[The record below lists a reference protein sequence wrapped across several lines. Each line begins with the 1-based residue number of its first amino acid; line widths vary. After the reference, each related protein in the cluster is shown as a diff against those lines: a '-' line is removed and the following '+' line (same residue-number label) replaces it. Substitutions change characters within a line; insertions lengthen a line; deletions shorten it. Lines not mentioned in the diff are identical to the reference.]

1 MQQNPNSRPA
11 SGYPYPNP
19 YPNPPQQSNANPFPP
34 NANPYQNHNS
44 SYAPHHHHN
53 PRAILIRRLFIAS
66 MVFLLILG
74 LILVLYFG
82 LVRPQLPYAYI
93 NSLSLSNFNVSNNHL
108 TGNWDLQLR
117 FQNPN
122 SKMSLYYNTVFCT
135 LYYNRASL
143 SETRLQ
149 PFDQG
154 KKDETPINAT
164 LSVSRTYVEPRLA
177 DSIGKERAAKG
188 SVEFDLRMTSS
199 VTFRYGVY
207 RRRRYVTVYCYD
219 VLVGVPANSSSGNM
233 VGSGKRCKSF

>member
-1 MQQNPNSRPA
+1 MQQNRNSRPD
-11 SGYPYPNP
+11 SGYPYPYP
-19 YPNPPQQSNANPFPP
+19 YPNPPQQSNGANPFPP
-34 NANPYQNHNS
+34 NPNP
-44 SYAPHHHHN
+44 SYARHHHN

-66 MVFLLILG
+66 MVSLLILG

-82 LVRPQLPYAYI
+82 LVSPILPYAYI

-135 LYYNRASL
+135 LYYNRVSL
-143 SETRLQ
+143 SEQ

-154 KKDETPINAT
+154 KKDETPINAR
-164 LSVSRTYVEPRLA
+164 LSVSGTYVEARLA

-219 VLVGVPANSSSGNM
+219 VLVGVSANSSSGKM
-233 VGSGKRCKSF
+233 VGSAKRCKSF

>member
-1 MQQNPNSRPA
+1 MQQDPNSRPA

-19 YPNPPQQSNANPFPP
+19 PQQSNTNGYPP
-34 NANPYQNHNS
+34 NANPYHNHNT
-44 SYAPHHHHN
+44 SYAPHHN

-66 MVFLLILG
+66 MVFLLVLG
-74 LILVLYFG
+74 IIFFLFFI

-93 NSLSLSNFNVSNNHL
+93 NSLSLSNFNVSKNHL

-122 SKMSLYYNTVFCT
+122 TKMSLYYNTVFCT
-135 LYYNRASL
+135 LYYNRVSL

-154 KKDETPINAT
+154 TKDETPINAA
-164 LSVSRTYVEPRLA
+164 LSVSGTYVETRLA

-188 SVEFDLRMTSS
+188 SVEFDLRMVSS

-219 VLVGVPANSSSGNM
+219 VAVGVPANSSSGKV
-233 VGSGKRCKSF
+233 VGSAKRCKSF

>member
-1 MQQNPNSRPA
+1 MQQNPTSRSS
-11 SGYPYPNP
+11 SGYPNPNTP
-19 YPNPPQQSNANPFPP
+19 EQS
-34 NANPYQNHNS
+34 NANPYQNHNPPC
-44 SYAPHHHHN
+44 APHHHN
-53 PRAILIRRLFIAS
+53 PRTILIRRLFIVS

-82 LVRPQLPYAYI
+82 LISPQLPYAYI

-122 SKMSLYYNTVFCT
+122 SKMSLCYNAVFCT
-135 LYYNRASL
+135 LYYNRVSL

-149 PFDQG
+149 PLDQG

-164 LSVSRTYVEPRLA
+164 LSVSGSYVEARLA
-177 DSIGKERAAKG
+177 DSIGKERAVKG
-188 SVEFDLRMTSS
+188 SVEFDLRLTSS

-219 VLVGVPANSSSGNM
+219 VLVGVPANSSSGKM
-233 VGSGKRCKSF
+233 VGSAKRCKSF

>member
-1 MQQNPNSRPA
+1 MQQDPNSRPA
-11 SGYPYPNP
+11 SGYPYP
-19 YPNPPQQSNANPFPP
+19 YDPPQQSNANG
-34 NANPYQNHNS
+34 NGYPYQNHY
-44 SYAPHHHHN
+44 YAPQHN
-53 PRAILIRRLFIAS
+53 PRAILIRRRLFIAS
-66 MVFLLILG
+66 MVILLILG

-108 TGNWDLQLR
+108 TGNWDLQVR

-122 SKMSLYYNTVFCT
+122 SKMSLYYNTVVCT
-135 LYYNRASL
+135 LYYNRDSL

-164 LSVSRTYVEPRLA
+164 LSVSRTYVDARLA
-177 DSIGKERAAKG
+177 DSIGKERAAEG

-199 VTFRYGVY
+199 VTFRYGLY

-219 VLVGVPANSSSGNM
+219 VAVGVPANSSSGKM
-233 VGSGKRCKSF
+233 VGSAKRCKSFWKCTT

>member
-1 MQQNPNSRPA
+1 MQQDSNSRPS
-11 SGYPYPNP
+11 SGYPYP
-19 YPNPPQQSNANPFPP
+19 YQSQQSNANGYTP
-34 NANPYQNHNS
+34 NA
-44 SYAPHHHHN
+44 YAPHHHN
-53 PRAILIRRLFIAS
+53 PRAILIRRLFSAS
-66 MVFLLILG
+66 MVILLVLG

-82 LVRPQLPYAYI
+82 LVRPQLPYAYV

-108 TGNWDLQLR
+108 TGNWDLQVR

-135 LYYNRASL
+135 LYYNRVSL

-154 KKDETPINAT
+154 KKDETTINAT
-164 LSVSRTYVEPRLA
+164 LSVSGTYVESRLA
-177 DSIGKERAAKG
+177 DSIRKERAANG
-188 SVEFDLRMTSS
+188 SVEFDLRLTSS

-219 VLVGVPANSSSGNM
+219 VLVGVPANSSSGKM
-233 VGSGKRCKSF
+233 VGSAMRCKSF

>member
-1 MQQNPNSRPA
+1 MQQDSNSRPA
-11 SGYPYPNP
+11 SGYPYP
-19 YPNPPQQSNANPFPP
+19 YDPPQQSNANG
-34 NANPYQNHNS
+34 YQNHY
-44 SYAPHHHHN
+44 YAPHHN

-66 MVFLLILG
+66 MVLLLILG

-82 LVRPQLPYAYI
+82 LVSPQLPYAYV

-108 TGNWDLQLR
+108 TGNWDLQVR

-122 SKMSLYYNTVFCT
+122 SKMSLYYNAVVCT
-135 LYYNRASL
+135 LYYNRDSL

-164 LSVSRTYVEPRLA
+164 LSVSRTYVDARLA
-177 DSIGKERAAKG
+177 DSIGKERAAEG

-219 VLVGVPANSSSGNM
+219 VAVGVPANSSSGKM
-233 VGSGKRCKSF
+233 VGSAKRCKSFWKCTS